1 MNCCFLVTSDTLD
14 AQLIRFLLEVS
25 VFRLRLSTV
34 KKSHSC
40 MPLLSI
46 TVRKI
51 MMKNYGREIR
61 TGKISA
67 PPAGGLV
74 NNREEYICNKQLLV

>member
-1 MNCCFLVTSDTLD
+1 
-14 AQLIRFLLEVS
+14 
-25 VFRLRLSTV
+25 
-34 KKSHSC
+34 
-40 MPLLSI
+40 
-46 TVRKI
+46 
-51 MMKNYGREIR
+51 MKNYGREIR